1 MTEAV
6 TVPTLQALATEAR
19 AINAANGWGL
29 SFTFEDVPG
38 YLALVHSEVT
48 EAYTAGDVREKAREL
63 GDVIVRALD
72 LAELLAPGQIQPDD
86 QPDTLAP
93 TDLYSGVYGLIGLL
107 TLHVRTS
114 EILEVFRKEPDE
126 ITARATMVWQLHGL
140 ARFAARVMAAL
151 PLPPEVRAW
160 DPTAVVQEILAA
172 NRQRAYRHG
181 GRRT

>member
-1 MTEAV
+1 MTQTAL
-6 TVPTLQALATEAR
+6 TPTLQALATEAR

-29 SFTFEDVPG
+29 SFKFEDVPG

-48 EAYTAGDVREKAREL
+48 EAYTAGDVQGAAREL

-72 LAELLAPGQIQPDD
+72 LAELLAPGQIQPPDW
-86 QPDTLAP
+86 PDTVAP
-93 TDLYSGVYGLIGLL
+93 TDLYSDVYGETGLL
-107 TLHVRTS
+107 GLHVRTS

-126 ITARATMVWQLHGL
+126 ATARAHMVWGLHTL
-140 ARFAARVMAAL
+140 ARLAAHVMVAL

-181 GRRT
+181 GRRS